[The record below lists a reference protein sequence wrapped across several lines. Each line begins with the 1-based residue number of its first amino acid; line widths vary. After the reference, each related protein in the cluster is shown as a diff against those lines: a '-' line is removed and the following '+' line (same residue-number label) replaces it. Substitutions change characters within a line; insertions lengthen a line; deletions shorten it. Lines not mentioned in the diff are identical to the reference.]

1 MPLKLVPVLG
11 SVGVGA
17 IDVAEEHF
25 EIDPTYKHVT
35 RGALFA
41 VGLGLSLATKED
53 TILNDLGEGLVL
65 SEIPLL
71 EHTIYDLTMGGE
83 AGGKMSP
90 TKEQIE
96 LRLKGRRGFTG
107 RVRYV

>member
-1 MPLKLVPVLG
+1 MALKLVPIVG
-11 SVGVGA
+11 SAGVGV

-25 EIDPTYKHVT
+25 EIDPIYKHVT

-41 VGLGLSLATKED
+41 LGLGLSLVAEEGTL
-53 TILNDLGEGLVL
+53 LNDLGEGLVL

-71 EHTIYDLTMGGE
+71 CHTGYDLAMGGE
-83 AGGKMSP
+83 AGGKRF
-90 TKEQIE
+90 TKGDIE
-96 LRLKGRRGFTG
+96 LRLKGRRGLTG